1 MEERNF
7 NNGGKFFNGNNN
19 GNNTNFVNPQP
30 QVTVPDIT
38 TSKKWWQIDLDLKD
52 IGIGAGAVAVLGL
65 GFWGWRKYRKSKKK
79 NNVVIP
85 EEVKE

>member
-1 MEERNF
+1 MEERL
-7 NNGGKFFNGNNN
+7 NNSGKFFNNN

-30 QVTVPDIT
+30 QVTVPDT

-52 IGIGAGAVAVLGL
+52 IGIGVGAVAVLGL
-65 GFWGWRKYRKSKKK
+65 GFWGWRKYKKNKKK